1 MIWSVRLLKWKLDGE
16 YETKS
21 FQDYN
26 DGEFVCINIRGKKF
40 IVLRENFERFPDTR
54 LGKLVVKCCN
64 FQLMVLVVRSGVEL
78 LSRGWGTATDTLRK
92 THRNSSSTCRLTVID
107 GWFSSWKTASF
118 FLWILDWYRGWWL
131 RLLYASKM
139 MDRCIFTLFCAEL
152 QARSQISF
160 PSLVIEWIDLSIRPK
175 SDFPD
180 LLIEMFYFPAGA
192 GRDLMTSWMCT
203 GNKTSV

>member
-64 FQLMVLVVRSGVEL
+64 FQLMVLVVRWGVEL
-78 LSRGWGTATDTLRK
+78 LSRGWGTATDTLRE

-118 FLWILDWYRGWWL
+118 
-131 RLLYASKM
+131 LYGFWTDSGGDDLGCSMQLKW
-139 MDRCIFTLFCAEL
+139 
-152 QARSQISF
+152 
-160 PSLVIEWIDLSIRPK
+160 WIDAFSHFFVQNCRQGHRSHFLR
-175 SDFPD
+175 
-180 LLIEMFYFPAGA
+180 
-192 GRDLMTSWMCT
+192 
-203 GNKTSV
+203 